1 MTRSAPFAGSM
12 AKSQPPSLGEVLV
25 MAEPEC
31 LTVFAVIIRIP
42 AEIFPSEFSGM
53 KIVHIVIGG
62 I

>member
-1 MTRSAPFAGSM
+1 M

>member
-1 MTRSAPFAGSM
+1 LARSAPFAGSI

-31 LTVFAVIIRIP
+31 MTVFAVIIRIA

-53 KIVHIVIGG
+53 KTVHIVIGG